1 MLERWSRRFRWL
13 RTAMAVNQRVSDV
26 GGGPMASSIAL
37 AGFLSLFPLL
47 ILGVA
52 VLGFVSANRT
62 DFAQSVVDQFGL
74 TGDAARQ
81 VVDAV
86 NEAEQSRRA
95 ASVVG
100 LVGLLWAGLGVV
112 GTLEQAFNATWQ
124 VTGRGWKAKLIDL
137 VWLVGA
143 FCLFLAT
150 SALGPV
156 AAWLP
161 GPAAV
166 PTVAF
171 GLVLDAVLLL
181 WMFRALTNVAVPWTD
196 YLPGALVG
204 AVGLEILKLAGTIY
218 VPRAAAAASALYGSI
233 GVVFAILAWLALFAR
248 LVVYASALNV
258 VRHEARYGTVTV
270 EVRAP
275 RIAGRVPVEANRGG
289 AVLDS
294 DDERNEQEA
303 SPA

>member
-1 MLERWSRRFRWL
+1 VLERLGRRFRWL
-13 RTAMAVNQRVSDV
+13 RTALAVHQRVSDI
-26 GGGPMASSIAL
+26 GGGPMASSITL

-47 ILGVA
+47 LVGVA

-81 VVDAV
+81 VVDAIA
-86 NEAEQSRRA
+86 EAEQSRRA
-95 ASVVG
+95 ASIVG

-112 GTLEQAFNATWQ
+112 GTLEQAFDATWQ

-143 FCLFLAT
+143 FGLFLAT

-161 GPAAV
+161 GPAVV
-166 PTVAF
+166 PAVAF

-181 WMFRALTNVAVPWTD
+181 WMFRALTNVAVAWTD
-196 YLPGALVG
+196 HLPGAIVG
-204 AVGLEILKLAGTIY
+204 AVGVEILKLVGTIY
-218 VPRAAAAASALYGSI
+218 VPRAASSASALYGSI

-258 VRHEARYGTVTV
+258 VRHEERYGTVTV

-289 AVLDS
+289 AVLDP
-294 DDERNEQEA
+294 DGERAEHEA
-303 SPA
+303 HPA

>member
-1 MLERWSRRFRWL
+1 VLESLGRRFRWL
-13 RTAMAVNQRVSDV
+13 GTALAVNQRVSDV
-26 GGGPMASSIAL
+26 GGGPMASSITL

-47 ILGVA
+47 LLGVA

-81 VVDAV
+81 VLDAI
-86 NEAEQSRRA
+86 NEAEKTRRA
-95 ASVVG
+95 ASIVG

-124 VTGRGWKAKLIDL
+124 VTGRGWKAKLVDL
-137 VWLVGA
+137 VWLGGA
-143 FCLFLAT
+143 FVLFLAT
-150 SALGPV
+150 PALAPV
-156 AAWLP
+156 AASLP
-161 GPAAV
+161 GPAVV
-166 PTVAF
+166 PTVVF
-171 GLVLDAVLLL
+171 GLVLDTVLLM

-196 YLPGALVG
+196 HLPGAIIG
-204 AVGLEILKLAGTIY
+204 AVGVEILKVLGAFY
-218 VPRAAAAASALYGSI
+218 VPRAAASASALYGSI

-248 LVVYASALNV
+248 LIVYASALNV
-258 VRHEARYGTVTV
+258 VRHEQRHGTVTV

-275 RIAGRVPVEANRGG
+275 RIAGRVPVEATRGG

-294 DDERNEQEA
+294 GDERAEQEPR
-303 SPA
+303 PA